1 VNARVPAKGIF
12 YKILILGISLFFI
25 VFEVIKAARAA
36 ITIDEVATYLGYIS
50 SNVLALFNFGASAN
64 NHFLNTL
71 LAKFFYVLGGNHEWV
86 LRIPNLLG
94 YAIYLLFS
102 FLLLDRF
109 IKNKFIVVCG
119 YLLLNVNPYVL
130 DFFALCRGYGL
141 SIGFLMPALFFFV
154 SFLDRTIRLR
164 PGGGRHL
171 QFSLIAAALA
181 VLSYFGLLNVYLSL
195 AAFAFVFLVVVN
207 IQSRRRP
214 PQGEPVQEVP
224 RTKKRIWLPIT
235 LAAVLFNL
243 SVIGQDLSLVQN
255 LFEPVTVRMAGLN
268 EEDRQAIRIFR
279 VDAQNLET
287 ELSYRDGLW
296 KLAEPVYFSAIKF
309 RCLPAVLNK
318 VQNIEISIG
327 GKTFVYDAA
336 DIKRFKNLPHKKFII
351 FSSSSSTSLQ
361 HSMFPMFKPVIN
373 WKGDLD
379 YLKVL
384 LMRILLVT
392 GIIALAAALLVGV
405 GRLLR
410 QWKVLTLEQFR
421 PLAWTTLTLGIFLG
435 YPFYILKR
443 TGEFYNGGQ
452 TGFIWDTVYSLIY
465 RSFYGQAYFAG
476 QERAVFAFL
485 CLFLLCALIVLF
497 VHIRKKSTAEGLPGL
512 FLPALL
518 FLASAATLAQRAL
531 FNTAYLFGR
540 TGLFFIPLF
549 MLFLIFLV
557 SDLARLTKGLKIVSL
572 TFLGMVTALALG
584 HFWLT
589 ANTAKMFEWKADA
602 DTKSLLADM
611 QEIKDKDAAH
621 PAKIRLG
628 VGAGFNPSIQYYLQR
643 NRWTWLEVNT
653 APPYEGNDYYYLD
666 EFLDIS
672 QIASPPMIVLKRY
685 PWSRNILAKPK
696 TE

>member
-1 VNARVPAKGIF
+1 VNARVQGKGVF
-12 YKILILGISLFFI
+12 YKILILGLSLFFI

-50 SNVLALFNFGASAN
+50 SNVLGVFNFGASAN

-71 LAKFFYVLGGNHEWV
+71 LAKFFTVLGGNHEWV

-109 IKNKFIVVCG
+109 IKNKYIVVCG
-119 YLLLNVNPYVL
+119 YFLLNANPYVL

-154 SFLDRTIRLR
+154 SFLDRTIRFR

-195 AAFAFVFLVVVN
+195 VAFALVFLVVMN
-207 IQSRRRP
+207 IRSRRRP
-214 PQGEPVQEVP
+214 QPEPVQEIP
-224 RTKKRIWLPIT
+224 RKKKMIWLPVA
-235 LAAVLFNL
+235 LAAVVFNL
-243 SVIGQDLSLVQN
+243 SVICQDLSLVQN

-268 EEDRQAIRIFR
+268 EEERPGIRIFR

-287 ELSYRDGLW
+287 ELGYKDGLW
-296 KLAEPVYFSAIKF
+296 KPAEPVYFSAVKF
-309 RCLPAVLNK
+309 RCLPAVFNK
-318 VQNIEISIG
+318 VENIEISIG

-336 DIKRFKNLPHKKFII
+336 AIKRFKNLPHKKFII
-351 FSSSSSTSLQ
+351 FSSHASTSLQ
-361 HSMFPMFKPVIN
+361 RSMFPMFKPVIN
-373 WKGDLD
+373 WKGDGD
-379 YLKVL
+379 YLKVF

-392 GIIALAAALLVGV
+392 GIIIMAAALMVGV

-410 QWKVLTLEQFR
+410 RWKILTMEQFR
-421 PLAWTTLTLGIFLG
+421 PIAWTTLTLGVFLA
-435 YPFYILKR
+435 YPFYILRR
-443 TGEFYNGGQ
+443 TGEFFNGGQ

-465 RSFYGQAYFAG
+465 RSFYGRAYFAG
-476 QERAVFAFL
+476 QERAVFAFI
-485 CLFLLCALIVLF
+485 CLSLLCAMIMFF
-497 VHIRKKSTAEGLPGL
+497 VSIRKKTAAAGLPGL
-512 FLPALL
+512 FLLAVL
-518 FLASAATLAQRAL
+518 FLASASTLAQRAL

-549 MLFLIFLV
+549 VLFLIFVFDGL
-557 SDLARLTKGLKIVSL
+557 SRLKRSPKIVSL
-572 TFLGMVTALALG
+572 AFLGIVTALALG
-584 HFWLT
+584 HFCLT

-602 DTKSLLADM
+602 DTKSLLEDM
-611 QEIKDKDAAH
+611 QKIKVKDAAH
-621 PAKIRLG
+621 PGKIRLG

-653 APPYEGNDYYYLD
+653 APPYDYYYLD

>member
-1 VNARVPAKGIF
+1 VTVRVPGKEIF

-64 NHFLNTL
+64 NHFLNSL
-71 LAKFFYVLGGNHEWV
+71 LAKFFTILGGNHELV

-94 YAIYLLFS
+94 YALYLLFS

-119 YLLLNVNPYVL
+119 YLLLNFNPYVL

-141 SIGFLMPALFFFV
+141 SIGFLMPALFFLV
-154 SFLDRTIRLR
+154 SFLDRTIRLQAD
-164 PGGGRHL
+164 GLRHL
-171 QFSLIAAALA
+171 QFSLSAAALA
-181 VLSYFGLLNVYLSL
+181 VLSYFGLLNVYFSL
-195 AAFAFVFLVVVN
+195 AVFAFVFLVVTN
-207 IQSRRRP
+207 LGRRRRSH
-214 PQGEPVQEVP
+214 QEPVREIP
-224 RTKKRIWLPIT
+224 RIKKMIWLPIT
-235 LAAVLFNL
+235 LAAAIFNL
-243 SVIGQDLSLVQN
+243 SVICQDLSLVQN
-255 LFEPVTVRMAGLN
+255 LFEPVTVRPVGLN
-268 EEDRQAIRIFR
+268 EEERPGIRIFR

-287 ELSYRDGLW
+287 ELSDKDGLW

-309 RCLPAVLNK
+309 RCFLAVFNK
-318 VQNIEISIG
+318 IQNIEISIG

-351 FSSSSSTSLQ
+351 FSSYPSTSLRR
-361 HSMFPMFKPVIN
+361 SMFPMFKPVIN
-373 WKGDLD
+373 WKGDRE

-410 QWKVLTLEQFR
+410 QWKVLTFEQFR

-465 RSFYGQAYFAG
+465 RSFYGHAYFGG
-476 QERAVFAFL
+476 QERAIFAFL
-485 CLFLLCALIVLF
+485 CLSLLCALIVLF
-497 VHIRKKSTAEGLPGL
+497 VQFRKKASAEGLPGL
-512 FLPALL
+512 FLLTVL
-518 FLASAATLAQRAL
+518 FLASVSTLAQRAL

-549 MLFLIFLV
+549 MLFLVFLV
-557 SDLARLTKGLKIVSL
+557 SDLARLRKGLKIVSL
-572 TFLGMVTALALG
+572 TFLGMVTALALA

-602 DTKSLLADM
+602 DTKSMLEDM
-611 QEIKDKDAAH
+611 QEIKDRDPAH
-621 PAKIRLG
+621 PVKIRLG

-643 NRWTWLEVNT
+643 NRWTWLEVSA

-672 QIASPPMIVLKRY
+672 QITSPPMIVLKRY
-685 PWSRNILAKPK
+685 TWSRNILAKPK